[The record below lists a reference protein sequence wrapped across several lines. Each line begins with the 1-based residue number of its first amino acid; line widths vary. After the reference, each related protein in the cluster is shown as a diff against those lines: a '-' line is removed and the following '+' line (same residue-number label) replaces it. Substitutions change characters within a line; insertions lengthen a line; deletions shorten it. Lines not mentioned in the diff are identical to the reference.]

1 MEPYKRLN
9 SEERELISIL
19 LYAGYSFQ
27 EIGKLLKRS
36 LSTISREVLRNGGRK
51 AYRAF
56 PANSKAKEKQRD
68 AHRRE
73 LKIEQDVHLKSLV
86 LEKLRLFWSPEQIS
100 NWLRDAMNAE
110 LSHETIY
117 QFIYIQ
123 CKGELKKELI
133 SCLRQRK
140 PRRQNR
146 KGVTEKRGVIPNM
159 ISIDQRPE
167 EVANRSVPGHW
178 EGDLI
183 IGKDHKSAIGTI
195 VERQTRYVLLVKLK
209 DKDAVSVR
217 KAFSKK
223 LLEMPESLRKTLT
236 YDRGKE
242 MADHAKFTISTGME
256 VFFCDPHSPW
266 QRGSNENTNGLL
278 RQFFPKGTD
287 LNEVSSTQLNWV
299 QEALNE
305 RPRETLGFKTPKS
318 AINKLISESQKN
330 ALAS

>member
-1 MEPYKRLN
+1 MESYKRLN

-27 EIGKLLKRS
+27 DIGKLLNRS
-36 LSTISREVLRNGGRK
+36 LSTISREVLRNGGRQ

-56 PANSKAKEKQRD
+56 PAHSTAKEKQRY

-73 LKIEQDVHLKSLV
+73 LKIEQDQQLKSLI

-100 NWLRDAMNAE
+100 NWLRDTMNTE
-110 LSHETIY
+110 LCHETIY

-167 EVANRSVPGHW
+167 EVASRSIPGHW

-223 LLEMPESLRKTLT
+223 LLEMPESWRKTLT

-278 RQFFPKGTD
+278 RQFFPRELT
-287 LNEVSSTQLNWV
+287 LARCHRL
-299 QEALNE
+299 ALN
-305 RPRETLGFKTPKS
+305 GCK
-318 AINKLISESQKN
+318 KL
-330 ALAS
+330 

>member
-56 PANSKAKEKQRD
+56 PAHSKAKEKQRY

-167 EVANRSVPGHW
+167 EVASRSVPGHW